1 MAAIIYTQ
9 TDINYDIVQALLN
22 QQTVAAAVTAH
33 AGGGQALAVAI
44 TATFTN
50 VSVVATA
57 ADSVALPLAVAGQL
71 VFVRNSSANSMQV
84 FAANGSTDT
93 INGTAGSTGVAHA
106 AATGKFYFAVTSAP
120 GGAWVST

>member
-9 TDINYDIVQALLN
+9 TDINYDI
-22 QQTVAAAVTAH
+22 VTAH